1 MNKKNS
7 KPKINIFSIKNR
19 MIGSLSLY
27 SVGIV
32 LVLCA
37 ASIVL
42 ASHALLKNTKY
53 FLKELVESSSKTL
66 DERSTSIF
74 GKLEA
79 FSNLP
84 QIQDD
89 SYSYDEKIALF
100 QNEIQMQKLRGW
112 INFGITGLDGVLH
125 RSDGK
130 VDTVSSAEWYQKT
143 LKGKYVLTQPIFS
156 RSAHTYISIIA
167 IPMRDLQGKITGA
180 ISAALQGDS
189 LSNLISDIVIG
200 ETGTAYLISPDGTIV
215 GNRSPELLYKNI
227 FTEVIKDDGGE
238 FSVFLQNALQTDETV
253 VSVSKINNV
262 KHVSAV
268 CKMRYSGW
276 TLLLTAPVSEFIA
289 ANISNFINTF
299 ALIAFIQML
308 ISMVVAVIIANKIV
322 RPISSVIRALKNI
335 SKGEGDL
342 TIKLPVT
349 GSDETGV
356 LSSYFNKTIVKL
368 RDSIHKVGLDSAGM
382 KEVGT
387 DLECNMMSVSEFV
400 STITESI
407 EGLKRHFTDQ
417 EQSIAETASAIEQ
430 IIRTI
435 RLLNDSIG
443 QQLSVVEESSTTF
456 DKMNMSIGT
465 VGGSVKV
472 TRDAIQNLASA
483 TDDGRATLV
492 KANEISQ
499 RISEASGGVLEA
511 SAVIEN
517 IASQTNLLAMNAAIE
532 AAHAGEAG
540 KGFAV
545 VASEIRNLAEVSSAQ
560 GKKITQTLKALTGE
574 IETLALSVSGAVE
587 KFNFISGYSE
597 DVNGSIEKVVQA
609 MDEQEET
616 GKSIWA
622 MIKEVTNLTK
632 DVKRSSDEMLS
643 GGEKI
648 ISETS
653 RLDSLTKVLR
663 GSMSDI
669 ASQVELI
676 NSATEESLEIA
687 KKNKESI
694 DSLVLEVGKF
704 KTE

>member
-227 FTEVIKDDGGE
+227 FSEVIKDDGGE
-238 FSVFLQNALQTDETV
+238 FSAFLQNALQTDETA

-299 ALIAFIQML
+299 ALIAFVQML

-483 TDDGRATLV
+483 TVDGRATLV